1 MIGTDVRRCPSM
13 STDFRMV
20 VNTPVFSSSNKVV
33 AIAHRTTGGERRM
46 IITIKGPQ
54 NVGQVKKQF
63 ECRNLFLSPE
73 EYQRENAWDFDQK
86 QLLIDT
92 IFRGMD
98 IPKLY
103 FWKID
108 QETLKN
114 GYPDGETKNLYKQIL
129 ERKRNDN
136 DELDPYVFEVVDGQQ
151 RIRTILE
158 FMNIK
163 PLDNKVYRGTWHDS
177 FPTLA
182 ETPMAKGKSYEQL
195 NAEQQIKFD
204 ESSLTIMILEKASIE
219 EVRDMFLR
227 LQNGTPLNAQQKRD
241 AMGSY
246 IGKLARELATTS
258 FFATSV
264 YFDNT
269 SSDHHRV
276 ASQMI
281 HLEKKEKIISCT
293 SKQLDKLY
301 KEHTNVQVEP
311 SVASKAKKV
320 LAVLGKIF
328 PTKNPRLNRSYALSL
343 YWVFSRIL
351 ETYNI
356 TETDYVK
363 IQENFEKLDDARLIA
378 MYRDFS
384 DTDDDIF
391 SSLTQSMSRGTDG
404 SDGISSRHDILSQFL
419 FERVSLNPHPTLDPV
434 RNFTHEEKLIIYR
447 RSGGCC
453 QLEHNSKICGRP
465 LEFDDAA
472 VDHIIPHSKRGKTEL
487 ANGRIAYRACNIARG
502 NHDDFN
508 PVTMC
513 HLIPTS

>member
-1 MIGTDVRRCPSM
+1 
-13 STDFRMV
+13 
-20 VNTPVFSSSNKVV
+20 
-33 AIAHRTTGGERRM
+33 M

-54 NVGQVKKQF
+54 NVGQVQKQF
-63 ECRNLFLSPE
+63 KHGNLFLSPE

-108 QETLKN
+108 QYTLSN
-114 GYPDGETKNLYKQIL
+114 GYPNGGTKDFYKQIL
-129 ERKRNDN
+129 EKKRKEND
-136 DELDPYVFEVVDGQQ
+136 DPDPYVFEVVDGQQ

-158 FMNIK
+158 YMNVK
-163 PLDNKVYRGTWHDS
+163 PPNNKVYRGTWHDP

-182 ETPMAKGKSYEQL
+182 ETPMAKGKLYQQL
-195 NAEQQIKFD
+195 NAEQQTKFD

-219 EVRDMFLR
+219 EIRDMFLR

-241 AMGSY
+241 AMGSN

-281 HLEKKEKIISCT
+281 HLENKEKIISCT

-301 KEHTNVQVEP
+301 KEHTKVQVEP
-311 SVASKAKKV
+311 SVASKVRRV
-320 LAVLGKIF
+320 LTVLGKIF
-328 PTKNPRLNRSYALSL
+328 PIKNPRLNRSYALSL

-351 ETYNI
+351 ETYSI

-378 MYRDFS
+378 MDRDFS
-384 DTDDDIF
+384 NIDDDIF

-419 FERVSLNPHPTLDPV
+419 FEVVSLNPHPTLDPE

-447 RSGGCC
+447 RAGGQC
-453 QLEHNSKICGRP
+453 QLEHNGKVCGRP
-465 LEFDDAA
+465 LEFDDTA
-472 VDHIIPHSKRGKTEL
+472 VDHIIPHSKKGKTEL
-487 ANGRIAYRACNIARG
+487 SNGRIAYRACNIARG
-502 NHDDFN
+502 NRDDFD
-508 PVTMC
+508 PEIKC
-513 HLIPTS
+513 HLIPTT